1 LKTYSNFPKGIDL
14 DSKLVID
21 RYEIHNLDP
30 NMATYSV
37 ELNKTFE
44 EFLQPTFS
52 EGIALN
58 YLTFNKS
65 KNLKFKLIY
74 SSEERITALI
84 INFKDMLTQEENN
97 NNELIADLFINP
109 YRNCVIGINNFR
121 KCFAIETIEIG
132 VKLIL

>member
-1 LKTYSNFPKGIDL
+1 
-14 DSKLVID
+14 
-21 RYEIHNLDP
+21 
-30 NMATYSV
+30 MAINSV

-52 EGIALN
+52 VGITLN
-58 YLTFNKS
+58 WLTFNKS

-74 SSEERITALI
+74 SSEERITALAI
-84 INFKDMLTQEENN
+84 KFKDVLTRNEDNEND

-109 YRNCVIGINNFR
+109 YRNCIIGKNNFR